1 MEQFNMCIM
10 LVPNNMYK
18 KSYFMASFHKPHI
31 IGRLIPLHI
40 HIQDPDIDFVQY
52 IWNSKFE
59 LISNILKLYI

>member
-1 MEQFNMCIM
+1 
-10 LVPNNMYK
+10 
-18 KSYFMASFHKPHI
+18 MASFHKPHI